1 MNRFFALTND
11 KLIELSLRSCLVVR
25 TNKGEGRR
33 REIRRVERGKKIER
47 KGKFNSFSVWSGILG
62 EKIHDV
68 YGL

>member
-25 TNKGEGRR
+25 TNKGEGRGNKKSG
-33 REIRRVERGKKIER
+33 EGKKIER

-68 YGL
+68 YGV

>member
-33 REIRRVERGKKIER
+33 NKKSGEGKKIER

-68 YGL
+68 YGV